1 MDTFSKQKIK
11 LGIFVILGV
20 FLFIVGIYLIGKKQS
35 MFGNTMTIYATFD
48 HINGVKEGN
57 NVRFSGINVGTVKDI
72 AMKSDT
78 LIVLTLAIQKKFSD
92 FIRKNAKCSVAS
104 DGLVGSMILNII
116 SGSENAAPISQGDTL
131 TSAVRIR
138 TEEMLTTLSVTNEN
152 AALLTVDLLKITQQI
167 LSGKGVLGAMLRDS
181 SITKDIKNI
190 LRHVEE
196 TSMEATVAMNQL
208 NNMLQQLDHEKSVVG
223 ILKDTTYA
231 KDIKSLVENLKNSGE
246 KMNLALN
253 ELEQVVHNA
262 DETVLNIKDGDG
274 LINYLSNDKSLTVKV
289 DSALIKANQTLI
301 EFQKAGVLLNRDL
314 QALEHHWLLRPAFK
328 KMKKAEIK

>member
-20 FLFIVGIYLIGKKQS
+20 ILFMAGVYLIGKKQN
-35 MFGNTMTIYATFD
+35 MFGNTMTVYATFD

-72 AMKSDT
+72 MMKSDT
-78 LIVLTLAIQKKFSD
+78 MIVLTLAIQKKFSD

-116 SGSENAAPISQGDTL
+116 SGSTDALPISQGDTL

-181 SITKDIKNI
+181 SITGNMKNI
-190 LRHVEE
+190 LIHAEE
-196 TSMEATVAMNQL
+196 TSREAAFAMNQL
-208 NNMLQQLDHEKSVVG
+208 NDILRKLDHDKSVVG

-231 KDIKSLVENLKNSGE
+231 QDIKSLIVGLKNSGE
-246 KMNLALN
+246 KMNQALSN
-253 ELEQVVHNA
+253 LEKVVQHA
-262 DETVLNIKDGDG
+262 DETILNMKEGDG
-274 LINYLSNDKSLTVKV
+274 LVNYLSNEKSLNVKV

-314 QALEHHWLLRPAFK
+314 QALEHHWLLRSAFK
-328 KMKKAEIK
+328 KMKKAEK